1 MCLELMDLIGAM
13 AKGDIPKIPVI
24 VQTRGVFGRLC
35 GDMTY
40 GSMTS
45 VAAVTLW
52 GLIRTARL
60 EMPKVPI
67 LTLDFQPTMS
77 IAQITRRISCLERG
91 FTMNCLFNPHMN
103 LYMYGLSVVSGS

>member
-91 FTMNCLFNPHMN
+91 FTMKLPF
-103 LYMYGLSVVSGS
+103 